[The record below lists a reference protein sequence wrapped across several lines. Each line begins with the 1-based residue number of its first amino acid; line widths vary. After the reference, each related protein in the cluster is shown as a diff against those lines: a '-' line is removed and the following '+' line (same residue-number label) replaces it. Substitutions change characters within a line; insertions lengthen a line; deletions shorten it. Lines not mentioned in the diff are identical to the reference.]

1 MHANVEILIP
11 IAFFMSVY
19 FIIKVILETRTK
31 NKLIE
36 KGLVD
41 EKVKYLFA
49 QQPDFKFLNSLKWGL
64 VLIGL
69 GLAVLL
75 GESVPAERAE
85 EVTIGAMFTFAGLA
99 MLIHYGIANRM
110 SKKSKAN
117 DSGTTG

>member
-1 MHANVEILIP
+1 MGSEDMVAAIAVPGSIYLVIKAILDNR
-11 IAFFMSVY
+11 
-19 FIIKVILETRTK
+19 IKH
-31 NKLIE
+31 KLIE

-75 GESVPAERAE
+75 GETVPHERTE

-117 DSGTTG
+117 G